1 MTLFI
6 RDKKNNT
13 ILDLDVGVQSR
24 EDKSKFVDLSSHVIV
39 EDYSRFLLE
48 NLDRKNEIIRDFQD
62 LSELRGWLWES
73 YFMTGKNIGSEE
85 QYSDILSKLREII
98 GGVAKKYNLYYV
110 ED

>member
-6 RDKKNNT
+6 RDNKNNS
-13 ILDLDVGVQSR
+13 ILELDVGIQSR
-24 EDKSKFVDLSSHVIV
+24 EDKSKFVELSSQVIV
-39 EDYSRFLLE
+39 EYYSKFLLE
-48 NLDRKNEIIRDFQD
+48 NQNQSEEIITDFEE

-85 QYSDILSKLREII
+85 QYADVLSKLKETIKDT
-98 GGVAKKYNLYYV
+98 ATKYNLYYT

>member
-6 RDKKNNT
+6 RDNKNNT
-13 ILDLDVGVQSR
+13 ILDLDVGVQTR
-24 EDKSKFVDLSSHVIV
+24 EDKSKFVELSSIV
-39 EDYSRFLLE
+39 DVEYYSRFLLE
-48 NLDRKNEIIRDFQD
+48 NLDRKDEIIPDFQD

-85 QYSDILSKLREII
+85 QYSDVLSKLKEMIKE
-98 GGVAKKYNLYYV
+98 VATKYNLYYT